1 MNVQTLRDER
11 VMLCECVLTICEK
24 FVVVF
29 LFFGLFF
36 GNEHHKPTRE
46 EKNEKKAGTWRSIQR
61 EGEKKSFF
69 FPAVRGT
76 RKISVLLTQPFPKV
90 INSPHSTNT

>member
-1 MNVQTLRDER
+1 MFRLSATNVC
-11 VMLCECVLTICEK
+11 MLCECVVTICEK

-69 FPAVRGT
+69 FLQREREA
-76 RKISVLLTQPFPKV
+76 KNLCS
-90 INSPHSTNT
+90 SHSTFSESY